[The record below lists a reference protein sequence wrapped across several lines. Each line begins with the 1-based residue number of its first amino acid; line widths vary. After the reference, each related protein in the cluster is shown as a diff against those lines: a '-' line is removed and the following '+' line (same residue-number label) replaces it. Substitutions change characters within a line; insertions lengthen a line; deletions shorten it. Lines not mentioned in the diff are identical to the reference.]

1 MDNTNNTYQPIVGK
15 NLIEILMFSMY
26 SDSLIILENM
36 SKMLLMPLLK
46 QKGREYCQI

>member
-26 SDSLIILENM
+26 SDSLIIF
-36 SKMLLMPLLK
+36 
-46 QKGREYCQI
+46 REYVQNAFDAIVEAKDRAYCQI